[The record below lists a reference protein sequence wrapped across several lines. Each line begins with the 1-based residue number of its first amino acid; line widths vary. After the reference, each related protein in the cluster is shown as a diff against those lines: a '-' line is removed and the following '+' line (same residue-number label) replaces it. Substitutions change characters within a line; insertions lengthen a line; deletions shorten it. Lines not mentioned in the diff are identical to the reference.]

1 MTAYKGN
8 LVLLKISDG
17 GAPAQFNSVAGM
29 RTTRMVIN
37 RQVVAVTDV
46 ESGAWRHVLA
56 GAGKATLRVQGNGI
70 YTHSGAEQAVMAQV
84 LSGAAISYRLYFGN
98 GTCLQAECVVSQY
111 ERSGKVG
118 DMEAFSLTLESAG
131 SVQYVEA

>member
-37 RQVVAVTDV
+37 RQVVAATDA

-56 GAGKATLRVQGNGI
+56 GAEKPHCACRGTG
-70 YTHSGAEQAVMAQV
+70 YTPIPA
-84 LSGAAISYRLYFGN
+84 
-98 GTCLQAECVVSQY
+98 
-111 ERSGKVG
+111 RSRR
-118 DMEAFSLTLESAG
+118 
-131 SVQYVEA
+131 